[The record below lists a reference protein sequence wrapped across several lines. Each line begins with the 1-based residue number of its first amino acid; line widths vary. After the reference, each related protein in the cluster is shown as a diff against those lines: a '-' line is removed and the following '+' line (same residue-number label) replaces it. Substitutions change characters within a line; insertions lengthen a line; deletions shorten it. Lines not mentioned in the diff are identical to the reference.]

1 MTNDM
6 KIPIV
11 CLLVLAFSIAAPAQP
26 HRGAVTPE
34 LLRTLEKRFAGTP
47 GDRTLQLRL
56 RTCDLLQAALD
67 SSFVVSADTSCT
79 FRVPTRG
86 ITDQRK
92 SGRCWLF
99 STLNVLRAE
108 MIFRYDMEAFE
119 FSQTYGQ
126 FWDILEK
133 SNHFLENVIVN
144 RRQPIDSRMNEWLF
158 KKPIG
163 DGGHFVNA
171 AHLIAKYGL
180 VPQEAMPE
188 VHASVDNAR
197 LMRSVTTLLRRYGL
211 RLRAARSSELEGI
224 KTEALGSIYR
234 LLSLTLGTPPRSFIW
249 TLRDRTGRTLSTE
262 SYTPES
268 FRDRYAGHDMER
280 DYAVLM
286 NDPSRPYFRMYEVE
300 SSRNCRELGN
310 WCFLNLPVETLREI
324 AVRSLR
330 EGRMFYFS
338 CDTTRDAL
346 PEAGIYDTALY
357 DCEALSDIP
366 FDMTKEEQF
375 RSCEIRSVHAMAMAG
390 VRLDDAGHPVR
401 WVAENS
407 FGLNCGT
414 GGYVTLSDAWF
425 ARYLFRMVVE
435 RQFLSENLRAC
446 LDRKPIRLP
455 AWNPIY

>member
-1 MTNDM
+1 M
-6 KIPIV
+6 KTSII
-11 CLLVLAFSIAAPAQP
+11 CLLALICTVAAPAQP
-26 HRGAVTPE
+26 RRESVTPE

-47 GDRTLQLRL
+47 ADRALQLRL
-56 RTCDLLQAALD
+56 QRSDLLQVALD
-67 SSFVVSADTSCT
+67 SSLVARTDTSCT
-79 FRVPTRG
+79 YRVPTRG

-108 MIFRYDMEAFE
+108 MIACYDMEAFE

-133 SNHFLENVIVN
+133 SNHFLENVIAN
-144 RRQPIDSRMNEWLF
+144 RRRPIDSRMNEWLF
-158 KKPIG
+158 RKPIG

-188 VHASVDNAR
+188 VHASTDNAR
-197 LMRSVTTLLRRYGL
+197 LMRTVTTLLRRYGL
-211 RLRAARSSELEGI
+211 QLRTARRSELEGI
-224 KTEALGSIYR
+224 KAEALGDIYR
-234 LLSLTLGTPPRSFIW
+234 LLSLTLGTPPRSFTW
-249 TLRDRTGRTLSTE
+249 TLRDRSGRARSTE

-268 FRDRYAGHDMER
+268 FRDRYIRHDMER
-280 DYAVLM
+280 DYAILM
-286 NDPSRPYFRMYEVE
+286 NDPTRAYFRTYEVE
-300 SSRNCRELGN
+300 GSRNCRELGN
-310 WCFLNLPVETLREI
+310 WRFLNLPVETLREI

-330 EGRMFYFS
+330 AGRMFYFS
-338 CDTTRDAL
+338 CDTTQDAL

-357 DCEALSDIP
+357 DREALLGIP
-366 FDMTKEEQF
+366 FGMTKGEQLL
-375 RSCEIRSVHAMAMAG
+375 SCEIRSVHAMAMAG
-390 VRLDDAGHPVR
+390 VGLDEAGRPVK

-407 FGLNCGT
+407 FGADCGT
-414 GGYVTLSDAWF
+414 GGYVSLSDAWF

-435 RQFLSENLRAC
+435 RQFLPDSLQDSLR
-446 LDRKPIRLP
+446 RKPVRLP